1 MKLSLLPLLLCTILL
16 PGCINNK
23 KQQTDANQLVYQTA
37 GINSGPLQIEPDL
50 KGNIKQQYLSLQ
62 IKLSNTEAKDIEIQE
77 ITVNIPGAT
86 NSTPTTAF
94 APFLLKQ
101 GNDTALNL
109 KFVPFNDAKL
119 YRVTG
124 MNGSFKPAYNIVISY
139 NKTGGG
145 SIYTLSLKSTA
156 QNNDFLAYNK
166 KHATSVIG
174 YSFNTRNDFNEKQKR
189 YLETLKQLPQPPF
202 VFLSDQEIAVC
213 GLNFRLK
220 NYYLKDTLHAEL
232 FIVNHADFKVQI
244 IPDALDITKGDKPLP
259 GETKAVIIEKV
270 SGTRQNLYMMEKGDR
285 VLIHFK
291 KYIKINDGD
300 KQLLQLNLKDA
311 FMLKGNKKL
320 FIEGIRLRPNHFD

>member
-1 MKLSLLPLLLCTILL
+1 MKLSPLLLLLCAILL

-37 GINSGPLQIEPDL
+37 GINSGPLLIEPDL
-50 KGNIKQQYLSLQ
+50 KGNIKQQDLSLQ
-62 IKLSNTEAKDIEIQE
+62 IKLSNAEAKDIEIQE
-77 ITVNIPGAT
+77 ITVNIPNGS

-101 GNDTALNL
+101 GNDTTLNL

-119 YRVTG
+119 YQVTG

-139 NKTGGG
+139 SKTGSG
-145 SIYTLSLKSTA
+145 SIYTLSLKSMA
-156 QNNDFLAYNK
+156 QNNDFLAYSK
-166 KHATSVIG
+166 KHAVSAIG
-174 YSFNTRNDFNEKQKR
+174 YSFNTRNGFNEKQKR

-232 FIVNHADFKVQI
+232 FIVNHADFQVQI
-244 IPDALDITKGDKPLP
+244 IPDALDITKDGKPSP
-259 GETKAVIIEKV
+259 GETKTLTVEKV
-270 SGTRQNLYMMEKGDR
+270 SGTQQNLYMMEKGDR
-285 VLIHFK
+285 LLVHFK
-291 KYIKINDGD
+291 KYMKIDADD
-300 KQLLQLNLKDA
+300 KQMLQFEINQA
-311 FMLKGNKKL
+311 FMLKGNKGL
-320 FIEGIRLRPNHFD
+320 FVGDVELMPNHFE